1 MVKRERELF
10 SKVGGKG
17 LCSEMKRVKKLELKG
32 EENLEFRGEGN
43 WKVNRG
49 KKLFR
54 EKEGGE

>member
-1 MVKRERELF
+1 
-10 SKVGGKG
+10 
-17 LCSEMKRVKKLELKG
+17 MKRVKKLELRG